1 MTDLLCITQLRRAA
15 QQSRVEAR
23 IHVQIESIAQKET
36 RDGKPYWELIVADS
50 ETKFTL
56 RAWSD
61 TPGYKQCCNLE
72 RGSFIEITG
81 EFSCSANFGLE
92 AKQWN
97 CRGLEPEERESLLG
111 GPEEVR
117 EKQKRD
123 FEWIEKTVASL
134 GDPRLRILCAS
145 FLREFGERFRRTA
158 AARNFHHA
166 RRGGL
171 VEHTAQMMRTAAV
184 VAEVYPLLNRDLLIA
199 GVLFHD
205 CGKLWENALPDHGF
219 TMGFDECGEM
229 MGHIAIAVE
238 LLNKLW
244 RTIEALPEHGGWKK
258 LSPRSEDVRLHLI
271 HLILSHH
278 GELQFGSPVCPKTPE
293 ACVLHYIDNLDAKI
307 EMITAAYGTAQA
319 LAPRIFERVRPLPA
333 NLVAPLAKFAGA
345 NNDGDGS
352 ENHSSNGSNGN
363 GHAREFN
370 EDQRLFNTSKADRH
384 L

>member
-1 MTDLLCITQLRRAA
+1 MSDLLCIMQLRRAA
-15 QQSRVEAR
+15 QQGRVEAR

-36 RDGKPYWELIVADS
+36 RDAKPYWELIVADA

-61 TPGYKQCCNLE
+61 TPGYKQCCDLE

-92 AKQWN
+92 AKQWS
-97 CRGLEPEERESLLG
+97 CRGLESEEREALLG
-111 GPEEVR
+111 GPTEVR

-123 FEWIEKTVASL
+123 FEWIEKMVASL
-134 GDPRLRILCAS
+134 DDPRLRILCVS

-171 VEHTAQMMRTAAV
+171 VEHTAQMMRAAAAI
-184 VAEVYPLLNRDLLIA
+184 AEVYPLLNRDLLLA

-229 MGHIAIAVE
+229 MGHISIAVE

-244 RTIEALPEHGGWKK
+244 RTLETRPENSGWKK
-258 LSPRSEDVRLHLI
+258 LSPRSEEVRLHLI

-293 ACVLHYIDNLDAKI
+293 ACALHYIDNLDAKM
-307 EMITAAYGTAQA
+307 EMITAAYGTAA
-319 LAPRIFERVRPLPA
+319 SLAPRIFERVRPLPG
-333 NLVAPLAKFAGA
+333 NLVAPLAKFEQVIETDSG
-345 NNDGDGS
+345 GS
-352 ENHSSNGSNGN
+352 ENHSSNGN
-363 GHAREFN
+363 GHRE
-370 EDQRLFNTSKADRH
+370 DSDADYRLFNTLKPER
-384 L
+384 